1 MIKCHAIQAM
11 MSLRER
17 MSKTFLSRLAMLEVL
32 DTAGPLTISELAQR
46 SGLDTA
52 VVSRTVAACEGDG
65 WLTRAGGKI
74 TIGPRTTL
82 LGHCGP
88 FAEVIARAAP
98 LVHAVAGVTGLL
110 THAYSLVG
118 AGSVLVAV
126 GPGRH
131 PGPAP
136 GLAAQ
141 APLHATAA
149 GHAIAVQLNPGQ
161 LDALL
166 PPEPYPDAAEVTAS
180 MTGTVAESIFT
191 PAPRPA
197 AAAARPPL
205 PRRREELQARLDLVR
220 SDGFATDPAAFDP
233 ATACIAVPW
242 AQPGFPSAIACLAPP
257 GIITASTALV
267 RRALTLAA
275 QPGSTPNQVITG
287 AAEAIAR

>member
-1 MIKCHAIQAM
+1 
-11 MSLRER
+11 

-32 DTAGPLTISELAQR
+32 DAAGPLTISELAHR
-46 SGLDTA
+46 SGLDVA

-82 LGHCGP
+82 LGHRGP

-118 AGSVLVAV
+118 ASSVLIAA

-131 PGPAP
+131 PGPPP
-136 GLAAQ
+136 GLAAR

-149 GHAIAVQLNPGQ
+149 GHAIAAQLDPAR

-166 PPEPYPDAAEVTAS
+166 PPEPYPDASEVTAT
-180 MTGTVAESIFT
+180 MTRTAAEPIVT
-191 PAPRPA
+191 PAPRA
-197 AAAARPPL
+197 TTAAARPPL
-205 PRRREELQARLDLVR
+205 PRRRDELQARLDLVR
-220 SDGFATDPAAFDP
+220 DDGFATDPAALDP

-242 AQPGFPSAIACLAPP
+242 PQPGFPSAIACLAPP
-257 GIITASTALV
+257 GIITASTALA
-267 RRALTLAA
+267 RRALALAA
-275 QPGSTPNQVITG
+275 QPGSSPNQVITG